1 MKILFITQDDPFYIP
16 HFFREFFD
24 HLKDPDIRVHGVVI
38 QAPLGKKSLRGLV
51 KQMLAFY
58 GPVDF
63 TRVGVKYVA
72 WKLLD
77 RLAVRAFR
85 GRFPGT
91 FSLEHFLLRR
101 GIPLVHSANVNSPE
115 FVGLVKSEGID
126 LVVSVAA
133 SAKFREELL
142 RAPRLGC
149 INVHNSKLPANRGML
164 PNFWSLYRSDTHP
177 VSGMTVHRMNETLDD
192 GAIVL
197 QEDLPLDPAES
208 LDRLIVRTKKLNA
221 HLILRA
227 LDLFKRGIAPSLPN
241 DASKATYNTFPT
253 REDVRRFR
261 EKGLKL
267 L

>member
-24 HLKDPDIRVHGVVI
+24 HLDDPEIVVHGVVI

-51 KQMLAFY
+51 KQMLGFY

-63 TRVGVKYVA
+63 ARVGAKYVA
-72 WKLLD
+72 WKALNK
-77 RLAVRAFR
+77 LAVRGFG
-85 GRFPGT
+85 GRFPGA
-91 FSLEHFLLRR
+91 FSLEHLLLAR
-101 GIPLVHSANVNSPE
+101 GIPIVHAANVNAPE
-115 FVGLVKSEGID
+115 FVGRVRSEGID

-133 SAKFREELL
+133 SAKFRAELL
-142 RAPRLGC
+142 RAPPLGC
-149 INVHNSKLPANRGML
+149 INVHNSRLPVNRGML
-164 PNFWSLYRSDTHP
+164 PNFWSLYHSDTQP

-197 QEDLPLDPAES
+197 QEDLHLDPRES

-227 LDLFKRGIAPSLPN
+227 LALFKRGEAPSLPN